1 VATLSRI
8 QPDHPLL
15 PKAVRWLMTTRQR
28 GGHWQTTQETAWA
41 IMALTEWMLATGD
54 MENYYDWQVSLN
66 DETIGQ
72 GTVTS
77 DTLDQTTKLRVAVGD
92 LLADAAN
99 RLVIERT
106 AVSDSE
112 KNSQARLYYAAHL
125 TYYKPAHEV
134 KALSRGISVSRQ
146 YRRLTPTEGKSQEK
160 RSITEA
166 RLGEVIEVKL
176 TIVAPTD
183 LHYLVVEDPLPA
195 GTEAI
200 DSSLATTSI
209 ADQPSTGGDW
219 RFTHT
224 ELRDDKAVLF
234 ATHLPQGAYKY
245 TYRIRASLPGE
256 YRVRPTHAEEMY
268 YPEVFGR
275 GKGEVFR
282 ISQ

>member
-1 VATLSRI
+1 
-8 QPDHPLL
+8 
-15 PKAVRWLMTTRQR
+15 MTTRQR

-54 MENYYDWQVSLN
+54 LENYYDWQVSLN

-125 TYYKPAHEV
+125 TYYRPSQEV

-146 YRRLTPTEGKSQEK
+146 YRRLTPAEGKSQEK

-195 GTEAI
+195 GAEAI

-209 ADQPSTGGDW
+209 ADQPSTGGDGW
-219 RFTHT
+219 FTHT

-234 ATHLPQGAYKY
+234 ATHLPQGTYKY
-245 TYRIRASLPGE
+245 TYLIRASLPGE